1 VYLEVIQ
8 STNIESADHER
19 AGARAIRSLESTNDI
34 KGLSRGRV
42 LKEWTMKTKIIQ

>member
-8 STNIESADHER
+8 STHIESADHER
-19 AGARAIRSLESTNDI
+19 AAGAIRSLESTNDI